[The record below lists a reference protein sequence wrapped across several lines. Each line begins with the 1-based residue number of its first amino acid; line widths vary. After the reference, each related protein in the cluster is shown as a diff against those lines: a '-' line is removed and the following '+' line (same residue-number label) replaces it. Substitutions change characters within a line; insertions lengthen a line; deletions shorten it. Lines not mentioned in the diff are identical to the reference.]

1 MWKIIL
7 FISVLLVFE
16 KPLFIEIKVE
26 LLYPMS

>member
-16 KPLFIEIKVE
+16 KSLFIEIKVE